1 MLQLMKTL
9 VVGANGKI
17 GRIYCRIAAE
27 RGIPSRALLR
37 DPEQRTYFESIGVET
52 ALGDLEDEFASAL
65 EGCDRVVFT
74 AGSGGKTGGDK
85 TLLIDLY
92 GAIRVIEACEATGVD
107 HFVMVSAMRAEQ
119 PLAGPPAIRHYLVAK
134 KLADE
139 RLRASPVAHT
149 ILRPGLLT
157 DEPASGRIRVDVAP
171 GSGHKI
177 SRENVA
183 LCILASLDQPSA
195 RGQTVDLLDGDEP
208 IATLFAARDC
218 S

>member
-1 MLQLMKTL
+1 MKTL

-17 GRIYCRIAAE
+17 GRIFCRIAAE

-37 DPEQRTYFESIGVET
+37 DPEQRAYFESIGVET
-52 ALGDLEDEFASAL
+52 ALGDLEEEFADSL

-85 TLLIDLY
+85 TLLVDLY
-92 GAIRVIEACEATGVD
+92 GAIRVIEACEAKGVD
-107 HFVMVSAMRAEQ
+107 HLVMVSAMRAEK
-119 PLAGPPAIRHYLVAK
+119 PLAGPPAMRHYLVAK

-149 ILRPGLLT
+149 ILRPGPLS
-157 DEPASGRIRVDVAP
+157 DEPASGRVRVDAP
-171 GSGHKI
+171 AGRGYVI

-183 LCILASLDQPSA
+183 LCILASLDQPAA

-208 IATLFAARDC
+208 IAALFARLDRR
-218 S
+218 

>member
-1 MLQLMKTL
+1 MKTL

-17 GRIYCRIAAE
+17 GRILCRIAAE
-27 RGIPSRALLR
+27 RKMPVRALLR
-37 DPEQRTYFESIGVET
+37 DPEQRAYFDSIGVET
-52 ALGDLEDEFASAL
+52 AFGDLEGEFEASL

-92 GAIRVIEACEATGVD
+92 GAIRVIEACEARGIEQI
-107 HFVMVSAMRAEQ
+107 VMVSAMSVEQ
-119 PLAGPPAIRHYLVAK
+119 PLAGPPAMRHYFVAK

-139 RLRASPVAHT
+139 RLRASSVAHT
-149 ILRPGLLT
+149 ILRPGLLS
-157 DEPASGRIRVDVAP
+157 DEPATGSVRTDAAV

-183 LCILASLDQPSA
+183 LCILASLDHPES
-195 RGQTVDLLDGDEP
+195 RGQTIDILDGDDP
-208 IATLFAARDC
+208 ITTIFAKARQH
-218 S
+218 

>member
-1 MLQLMKTL
+1 MLPLMKTL

-37 DPEQRTYFESIGVET
+37 DPEQRSYFESLGVET

-85 TLLIDLY
+85 TLLVDLY
-92 GAIRVIEACEATGVD
+92 GAIRVVEASESMGVG
-107 HFVMVSAMRAEQ
+107 HFVMVSAMTVER
-119 PLAGPPAIRHYLVAK
+119 PLAGPAAMRHYLVAK
-134 KLADE
+134 KLADD

-149 ILRPGLLT
+149 ILRPGLLS
-157 DEPASGRIRVDVAP
+157 DEPASGRVRVDAAE

-183 LCILASLDQPSA
+183 LCILASLDQPAA

-208 IATLFAARDC
+208 IETLFEVLDRC
-218 S
+218 

>member
-1 MLQLMKTL
+1 MKTL

-17 GRIYCRIAAE
+17 GRILCRIAAE
-27 RGIPSRALLR
+27 REMPVRALLR
-37 DPEQRTYFESIGVET
+37 DPDQQAYFDSIGVET
-52 ALGDLEDEFASAL
+52 ALGDLEGEFEASL

-92 GAIRVIEACEATGVD
+92 GAIRVIEACEAGGIEQI
-107 HFVMVSAMRAEQ
+107 VMVSAMRVEQ
-119 PLAGPPAIRHYLVAK
+119 PLAGPPAMRHYFVAK

-139 RLRASPVAHT
+139 RLRASSVAHT
-149 ILRPGLLT
+149 ILRPGLLS
-157 DEPASGRIRVDVAP
+157 DEPATGCVRVDAAV

-183 LCILASLDQPSA
+183 LCVLASLDHPEA
-195 RGQTVDLLDGDEP
+195 RGQTIDLLDGDTP
-208 IATLFAARDC
+208 IATLFSKTRRH
-218 S
+218 

>member
-1 MLQLMKTL
+1 MTTL

-17 GRIYCRIAAE
+17 GKIFCRIAAE
-27 RGIPSRALLR
+27 RKMPVRALLR
-37 DPEQRTYFESIGVET
+37 NSEQQAYFDSIGVET
-52 ALGDLEDEFASAL
+52 ALGDLEGAFEASL

-92 GAIRVIEACEATGVD
+92 GAIRVIEACEARGIEQI
-107 HFVMVSAMRAEQ
+107 VMVSAMGVDD
-119 PLAGPPAIRHYLVAK
+119 PLAGPPAMRHYFVAK

-139 RLRASPVAHT
+139 RLRASSVAHT

-157 DEPASGRIRVDVAP
+157 DEPATGMVRVDAAA

-183 LCILASLDQPSA
+183 LCILASLNHPES
-195 RGQTVDLLDGDEP
+195 RGQTIDILDGDTP
-208 IATLFAARDC
+208 IATLFA
-218 S
+218 

>member
-1 MLQLMKTL
+1 MKTL

-17 GRIYCRIAAE
+17 GRIFCRIAAQ
-27 RGIPSRALLR
+27 RDVPVRALLR
-37 DPEQRTYFESIGVET
+37 NHEQRPYFESLGVET
-52 ALGDLEDEFASAL
+52 FLGDLEGEFEAGL

-85 TLLIDLY
+85 TLLVDLY
-92 GAIRVIEACEATGVD
+92 GAIRVIEACEAKAIE
-107 HFVMVSAMRAEQ
+107 HFVMVSAMSVED
-119 PLAGPPAIRHYLVAK
+119 PLTGPPAMRHYFVAK

-157 DEPASGRIRVDVAP
+157 DEPATGRVRFDPSV
-171 GSGHKI
+171 GSGHAI

-183 LCILASLDQPSA
+183 LSILASLDQPAA
-195 RGQTVDLLDGDEP
+195 RGRTVDLLDGDEP
-208 IATLFAARDC
+208 IEALFTPAHTPDSA
-218 S
+218 